1 MTLLEIINTI
11 NFIIGDKRPEM
22 ALLTPKRFSTM
33 LHMASLKH
41 FKRKLGLPEEYQ
53 VGMPLP
59 RQAFDITQK
68 ITEDLRP
75 FKEEIDGE
83 SWALFFTEGKS
94 FYPGNYYYPVS
105 MAAVINHELG
115 TVVKRVRFVTDQ
127 RWDEMNGNYVDIP
140 NEEYPIA
147 TFQKEWIRIA
157 PKTINQAKFVYLRLP
172 DKPVYAVKVSG
183 NASVYDSEKSVQL
196 EWDEI
201 NQIDIIAILLADLG
215 LPLMRGDVIQIADKQ
230 KTQGI

>member
-22 ALLTPKRFSTM
+22 GLLTPNRFSTM
-33 LHMASLKH
+33 LHIASLKH

-59 RQAFDITQK
+59 RQAFELTQK
-68 ITEDLRP
+68 ITEDLRR
-75 FKEEIDGE
+75 FKVVNDNFLFTNGVSVYPDG
-83 SWALFFTEGKS
+83 
-94 FYPGNYYYPVS
+94 YYYPSS
-105 MAAVINHELG
+105 MAAVIFYDVGSMRKN
-115 TVVKRVRFVTDQ
+115 VRFVTDQ
-127 RWDEMNGNYVDIP
+127 RWDEMNGSYVDIP

-147 TFQKEWIRIA
+147 NFQSDTIRIA
-157 PKTINQAKFVYLRLP
+157 PTTITRTIFTYLRLP
-172 DKPVYAVKVSG
+172 VKPVYAVRIQNNV
-183 NASVYDSEKSVQL
+183 SVYDPDSSVQL

-201 NQIDIIAILLADLG
+201 NQIDIITILLADLG

-230 KTQGI
+230 KAQGI

>member
-22 ALLTPKRFSTM
+22 GLLTPNRFSTM

-59 RQAFDITQK
+59 RQAFDLTQK
-68 ITEDLRP
+68 ITEDLKR
-75 FKEEIDGE
+75 FKLVDDNF
-83 SWALFFTEGKS
+83 LFTNGVAV
-94 FYPGNYYYPVS
+94 YPAEYYYPSS
-105 MAAVINHELG
+105 MAAVIHYELG
-115 TVVKRVRFVTDQ
+115 SIKKKVRFVTDQ

-147 TFQKEWIRIA
+147 NFQSDTIKIA
-157 PKTINQAKFVYLRLP
+157 PATIKQVIFTYLRLP
-172 DKPVYAVKVSG
+172 LKPVYAVMMKG
-183 NASVYDSEKSVQL
+183 NVSVYDPEVSLQL

-201 NQIDIIAILLADLG
+201 NQIDIIMILLADLG

-230 KTQGI
+230 KAQGL